1 MTLPELSIKR
11 PVFATVLSLVLVLVG
26 LVSYDRLSVREYP
39 AIDPPVVTVQTS
51 YPGASAAIV
60 ETQVTQVLEDS
71 LAGIEGIDF
80 LTSISRQESSQITIT
95 FKLARNPDYAAADV
109 RDRVGRVRGRLP
121 EEIEEPIIQKVE
133 ADAQPIMYLAF
144 SSASHNELEITDY
157 ADRYVKDQLQT
168 LNGVAEVR
176 LFGEREYSMRIWLD
190 PERLAAYQLTPQD
203 VEAALRRQNVEVP
216 SGRIESQ
223 QREFTVLAETDLRTP
238 TQFNDLVIKEANG
251 YLVRLSDVG
260 HAELGAL
267 DERRI
272 VRFNGKPAI
281 ALGVVKQATANPLEV
296 SQEVNKVL
304 PEIAATLPEGMQV
317 RVAHDKSV
325 FIAELI
331 KNVYRTIGE
340 AILLVVI
347 IIFLFLRSVRA
358 TLIPLVTIPVSLIGA
373 FALMYLLGFSIN
385 TLTLLALVLAIGLV
399 VDDAIVMLEN
409 IYRHVESGMDPVKA
423 ALLGSREISFAI
435 VAMTIT
441 LAAVYA
447 PIGFMTGV
455 TGRLFTEFAWTLAGA
470 VIVSGF
476 VALTLSPMMC
486 SKFLKHQSHH
496 NLLYRII
503 DRFLNGITSGYRAL
517 LKGALAVRPLIL
529 LLGLCVAGSSYFLFT
544 TIKGEL
550 APVEDQGNI
559 ITVFRGPEGATIEYT
574 DAYAKTL
581 EDIALAV
588 PEADRVFVVAGN
600 PTVSQG
606 RVILRIKPWGE
617 RKRTQQEIG
626 RSIAPQIVAV
636 PGVVGFPSNPPSL
649 GQSSRSKPIN
659 FVIQTS
665 RPYDELQQM
674 VDALLDKVR
683 DYPGLVDVDTDLRMN
698 SPQLDI
704 AVDRDKAAAMG
715 VEIDTLGRTLETM
728 LGGRQVTRF
737 KQEGEQYDVVVKI
750 ADIDRQNP
758 DDMRRIYVRSRDNS
772 MVPLSNLITIKETV
786 APKELNHFDQLRAAS
801 ITAQLA
807 PGYSLSDGLNF
818 LEQAAKE
825 VLPATAHVEYAGES
839 REFRDASA
847 GILLTFLLALA
858 FIYLVL
864 AAQFESFTDPFII
877 MLTVPLSITGALLA
891 LWWSGGTLNIYS
903 QVGLVTL
910 IGLITKHGILILEF
924 SNQLRA
930 KGMPMREAV
939 IEAAALRLRPILMT
953 TGAMVLGAVPL
964 ALATGA
970 GAESRQ
976 DIGWVIVGGLL
987 VGTLFTLFVIPVVYT
1002 YLSRRVFI
1010 EADDDLTADTSR
1022 PALPAPRTAQTARG
1036 ARTGRVGVPK
1046 KKSPGAGSARA
1057 RTHYTERTTDP
1068 D

>member
-11 PVFATVLSLVLVLVG
+11 PVFATVMSLALVLVG
-26 LVSYDRLSVREYP
+26 LVSYQRLGVREYP
-39 AIDPPVVTVQTS
+39 AIDPPVVTVQSTYS
-51 YPGASAAIV
+51 GASAPIV

-95 FKLARNPDYAAADV
+95 FKLDRNPDYAAADV

-133 ADAQPIMYLAF
+133 ADAQPIIHLAF
-144 SSASHNELEITDY
+144 SSDRHSELDITDY

-168 LNGVAEVR
+168 LSGVAEVR
-176 LFGEREYSMRIWLD
+176 LFGERAYSMRIWLD

-203 VEAALRRQNVEVP
+203 VELALRRQNVEVP
-216 SGRIESQ
+216 SGRIESL

-238 TQFNDLVIKEANG
+238 EQFNDLIIKDANS

-260 HAELGAL
+260 HAEIGAL
-267 DERRI
+267 DERMI

-281 ALGVVKQATANPLEV
+281 ALGVIKQATANPLEV
-296 SQEVNKVL
+296 SEEVNRIL
-304 PEIAATLPEGMQV
+304 PRIAESLPEGMQV
-317 RVAHDKSV
+317 RVANDKSI
-325 FIAELI
+325 FIAESI
-331 KNVYRTIGE
+331 KNVYRTIAE
-340 AILLVVI
+340 AVVLVVF
-347 IIFLFLRSVRA
+347 IIFLFLRSVRT

-373 FALMYLLGFSIN
+373 FALMYVAGFSIN

-409 IYRHVESGMDPVKA
+409 IYRHVEEGMEPVRA

-435 VAMTIT
+435 IAMTIT

-447 PIGFMTGV
+447 PIGFMTGI

-470 VIVSGF
+470 VLVSGF

-486 SKFLKHQSHH
+486 SKLLKHQSHH
-496 NLLYRII
+496 NFAYRII
-503 DRFLNGITSGYRAL
+503 ERGLNGITKGYRAL
-517 LKGALAVRPLIL
+517 LKGALAARPLVL
-529 LLGLCVAGSSYFLFT
+529 LIGLAVAGASYFLFT
-544 TIKGEL
+544 TLKSEL
-550 APVEDQGNI
+550 APIEDQGTI
-559 ITVFRGPEGATIEYT
+559 ITSFRGPEGATIQYT
-574 DAYAKTL
+574 DTYAKQL
-581 EDIALAV
+581 EKIALAV

-606 RVILRIKPWGE
+606 RVILRIKPWSKRE
-617 RKRTQQEIG
+617 RVQQEIG
-626 RSIAPQIVAV
+626 RSIAPDMVKV
-636 PGVVGFPSNPPSL
+636 PGITAFPSNPPSL
-649 GQSSRSKPIN
+649 GQSVRSKPIN
-659 FVIQTS
+659 FVVQTS
-665 RPYDELQQM
+665 RPYDELDQM
-674 VDALLDKVR
+674 VNKLMDKAR
-683 DYPGLVDVDTDLRMN
+683 DYPGLVDIDTDLRMN

-704 AVDRDKAAAMG
+704 AVDREKAAALG

-737 KQEGEQYDVVVKI
+737 KKEGEQYDVVVKI

-758 DDMRRIYVRSRDNS
+758 DDMRRIYVRGRDNQ
-772 MVPLSNLITIKETV
+772 VIPLSNLITIKETV
-786 APKELNHFDQLRAAS
+786 APKELNHFNQLRAAT

-807 PGYSLSDGLNF
+807 PGYSLSDGLAF
-818 LEQAAKE
+818 LEEAATE
-825 VLPATAHVEYAGES
+825 VLPGTAQIEYAGES
-839 REFRDASA
+839 REFRQASA
-847 GILLTFLLALA
+847 GMYLTFLLALA

-877 MLTVPLSITGALLA
+877 MLTVPLSVTGALLA

-910 IGLITKHGILILEF
+910 IGLITKHGILIVEF

-930 KGMPMREAV
+930 QGRSMREAV
-939 IEAAALRLRPILMT
+939 IESAAMRLRPILMT

-964 ALATGA
+964 AIATGA

-1002 YLSRRVFI
+1002 YVSRRVFV
-1010 EADDDLTADTSR
+1010 EADESAPV
-1022 PALPAPRTAQTARG
+1022 PAAARLKPA
-1036 ARTGRVGVPK
+1036 
-1046 KKSPGAGSARA
+1046 
-1057 RTHYTERTTDP
+1057 E
-1068 D
+1068 

>member
-1 MTLPELSIKR
+1 VTLPELSIKR
-11 PVFATVLSLVLVLVG
+11 PVFATVLSLVLVLLG
-26 LVSYDRLSVREYP
+26 IVSYDRLSVREYP
-39 AIDPPVVTVQTS
+39 AIDPPVITVQTT
-51 YPGASAAIV
+51 YPGASAPIV

-71 LAGIEGIDF
+71 LSGIEGIDYI
-80 LTSISRQESSQITIT
+80 TSISRQESSQITVT
-95 FKLARNPDYAAADV
+95 FKLNRNPDYAAADM
-109 RDRVGRVRGRLP
+109 RDRVGRVRGHLP
-121 EEIEEPIIQKVE
+121 DEIDEPIIQKQE
-133 ADAQPIMYLAF
+133 ADAQPILFLAF
-144 SSASHNELEITDY
+144 YSDRHSELEITDY
-157 ADRYVKDQLQT
+157 ADRYVKDELQT
-168 LNGVAEVR
+168 LNGVAEVG
-176 LFGEREYSMRIWLD
+176 LYGDREYSMRIWLD

-203 VEAALRRQNVEVP
+203 VEAALRRQNIEVP
-216 SGRIESQ
+216 SGRIESV
-223 QREFTVLAETDLRTP
+223 QREFTVLAETDLTSAA
-238 TQFNDLVIKEANG
+238 QFNDLIVKEANG

-260 HAELGAL
+260 HAELGPL
-267 DERRI
+267 DDRRI

-281 ALGVVKQATANPLEV
+281 ALGVIKQATANPLEV

-304 PEIAATLPEGMQV
+304 PSIRASLPDGMEV

-325 FIAELI
+325 FIAESI
-331 KNVYRTIGE
+331 KNVYETIGE
-340 AILLVVI
+340 AIVLVVL
-347 IIFLFLRSVRA
+347 IIFVFLRSVRA

-373 FALMYLLGFSIN
+373 FALMYAAGFSIN

-409 IYRHVESGMDPVKA
+409 IFRHVEEGMTPVKA

-447 PIGFMTGV
+447 PIGFMSGI

-486 SKFLKHQSHH
+486 SKLLKHDDKH
-496 NLLYRII
+496 NLIYRLIE
-503 DRFLNGITSGYRAL
+503 RALQGITAGYRAL
-517 LKGALAVRPLIL
+517 LKGALAVRPLVLLIGLAVASSSL
-529 LLGLCVAGSSYFLFT
+529 LLFGMLKA
-544 TIKGEL
+544 EL

-559 ITVFRGPEGATIEYT
+559 VASFRGPEGATIEYT
-574 DAYAKTL
+574 DAYAKQL
-581 EDIALAV
+581 ENIARSV
-588 PEADRVFVVAGN
+588 PEADRVFVVSGN

-606 RVILRIKPWGE
+606 RVNLRIKPWNE
-617 RKRTQQEIG
+617 RTRTQQQIAQA
-626 RSIAPQIVAV
+626 IAPQMVAV
-636 PGVVGFPSNPPSL
+636 PGVVAFPSNPPSL
-649 GQSSRSKPIN
+649 GQNSRSKPIN
-659 FVIQTS
+659 FVIQTT
-665 RPYDELQQM
+665 RPYEELQKM
-674 VDALLDKVR
+674 VDAVLDKLR

-704 AVDRDKAAAMG
+704 EVDREKAAAMG

-737 KQEGEQYDVVVKI
+737 KMEGKQYDVIVKI
-750 ADIDRQNP
+750 ADIDRRDP
-758 DDMRRIYVRSRDNS
+758 DDMRRIYVRGRDNA
-772 MVPLSNLITIKETV
+772 MIPLSNLITVKETV
-786 APKELNHFDQLRAAS
+786 APKELNHFDQLRAAT

-807 PGYSLSDGLNF
+807 PGYSLSDGLGF
-818 LEQAAKE
+818 LQKVAAE
-825 VLPATAHVEYAGES
+825 TLPNTAHIEYAGES
-839 REFRDASA
+839 REFREASSSMY
-847 GILLTFLLALA
+847 LTFLLALA

-877 MLTVPLSITGALLA
+877 MLTVPLSVTGALLA

-910 IGLITKHGILILEF
+910 IGLITKHGILIVEF
-924 SNQLRA
+924 ANQLRG
-930 KGMPMREAV
+930 KGKPMREAV

-964 ALATGA
+964 AIATGA

-1002 YLSRRVFI
+1002 YLTKRVFL
-1010 EADDDLTADTSR
+1010 EADAEGTQDAL
-1022 PALPAPRTAQTARG
+1022 ALPAPRPQPA
-1036 ARTGRVGVPK
+1036 
-1046 KKSPGAGSARA
+1046 
-1057 RTHYTERTTDP
+1057 E
-1068 D
+1068 

>member
-11 PVFATVLSLVLVLVG
+11 PVFATVMSLVLVLVG

-39 AIDPPVVTVQTS
+39 AIDPPVITVETD

-80 LTSISRQESSQITIT
+80 ITSISRQESSQITVT
-95 FKLARNPDYAAADV
+95 FKLDRNPDYAAADI

-121 EEIEEPIIQKVE
+121 EEIDEPIIQKRE
-133 ADAQPIMYLAF
+133 ADAQPILYLAF
-144 SSASHNELEITDY
+144 SSKQHSALEITDY
-157 ADRYVKDQLQT
+157 ADRYVKDQLTT

-176 LFGEREYSMRIWLD
+176 LFGDRAYSMRIWLD

-203 VEAALRRQNVEVP
+203 VENALRRQNVEVP

-238 TQFNDLVIKEANG
+238 QQFNDLIIKDANS

-260 HAELGAL
+260 QAELGAL
-267 DERRI
+267 DERRV
-272 VRFNGKPAI
+272 VRFNGEPAI
-281 ALGVVKQATANPLEV
+281 AVGVIKQATANPLEV
-296 SQEVNKVL
+296 SEAVNKIL
-304 PEIAATLPEGMQV
+304 PTITSSLPEGMQV

-325 FIAELI
+325 FIAESI
-331 KNVYRTIGE
+331 KNVYATIGE
-340 AILLVVI
+340 AVVLVIL

-373 FALMYLLGFSIN
+373 FALMHWLGFSIN

-409 IYRHVESGMDPVKA
+409 IYRHVEEGMAPVKA

-435 VAMTIT
+435 IAMTIT

-447 PIGFMTGV
+447 PIGFMTGL

-486 SKFLKHQSHH
+486 SKLLKRQTHH
-496 NLLYRII
+496 NLAYRII
-503 DRFLNGITSGYRAL
+503 ERFLDGVTKGYRAL
-517 LKGALAVRPLIL
+517 LKGALAARPLVL
-529 LLGLCVAGSSYFLFT
+529 LIGLAVACSSYFLFIT
-544 TIKGEL
+544 LKSEL
-550 APVEDQGNI
+550 APVEDEGRIN
-559 ITVFRGPEGATIEYT
+559 VNFRGPEGATIDFT
-574 DAYAKTL
+574 DAYAKQL

-588 PEADRVFVVAGN
+588 PEADRVFVVSGS

-606 RVILRIKPWGE
+606 RVILRVKPWDE
-617 RKRTQQEIG
+617 RERSQQEIG
-626 RSIAPQIVAV
+626 RSIAPQVSGV
-636 PGVVGFPSNPPSL
+636 TGVVAFPGNSPPL

-665 RPYDELQQM
+665 QPYSELQKM
-674 VDALLDKVR
+674 VDTLLER
-683 DYPGLVDVDTDLRMN
+683 IQDYPGLIDIESDLKLN

-704 AVDRDKAAAMG
+704 SVDREKAASMG
-715 VEIDTLGRTLETM
+715 VEIETLGRTLETM

-737 KQEGEQYDVVVKI
+737 KKEGQQYDVVVKV
-750 ADIDRQNP
+750 ADIDRENP
-758 DDMRRIYVRSRDNS
+758 DDMRRIYVRGTDGA
-772 MVPLSNLITIKETV
+772 MTPLSNLISIRETV
-786 APKELNHFDQLRAAS
+786 APKELNHFNQLRAAT
-801 ITAQLA
+801 ITGQIA
-807 PGYSLSDGLNF
+807 PGYSLSDGLAF
-818 LEQAAKE
+818 LEEAAEE
-825 VLPATAHVEYAGES
+825 VLPATAQIEYAGES
-839 REFRDASA
+839 REFREASA
-847 GILLTFLLALA
+847 NMYLTFLLALA

-877 MLTVPLSITGALLA
+877 MLTVPLSVTGALLA

-910 IGLITKHGILILEF
+910 IGLITKHGILIVEF
-924 SNQLRA
+924 SNQLRS
-930 KGMPMREAV
+930 KGQPMGEAV
-939 IEAAALRLRPILMT
+939 IEAATLRLRPILMT

-964 ALATGA
+964 ALAAGA

-1002 YLSRRVFI
+1002 YLSRRAFI
-1010 EADDDLTADTSR
+1010 ESDETALGPEAGHGKQGTAAPQTV
-1022 PALPAPRTAQTARG
+1022 PAA
-1036 ARTGRVGVPK
+1036 
-1046 KKSPGAGSARA
+1046 
-1057 RTHYTERTTDP
+1057 E
-1068 D
+1068 

>member
-1 MTLPELSIKR
+1 VTLPELSIKR
-11 PVFATVLSLVLVLVG
+11 PVFATVMSLVLVLLG
-26 LVSYDRLSVREYP
+26 LVSYERLSVREYP
-39 AIDPPVVTVQTS
+39 AIDPPVITVEAT
-51 YPGASAAIV
+51 YPGASAPIV

-80 LTSISRQESSQITIT
+80 ITSISRQESSQITVT
-95 FKLARNPDYAAADV
+95 FKLDRNQDYAAADV

-121 EEIEEPIIQKVE
+121 EEIEEPIIQKRE
-133 ADAQPIMYLAF
+133 ADAQPIMFLAF
-144 SSASHNELEITDY
+144 YSDRHSALEITDY

-168 LNGVAEVR
+168 LSGVAEVR
-176 LFGEREYSMRIWLD
+176 LFGDRQYSMRIWLD

-203 VEAALRRQNVEVP
+203 VELALRRQNVEVP
-216 SGRIESQ
+216 SGRIESL
-223 QREFTVLAETDLRTP
+223 QREFTVLAQTDLRTP
-238 TQFNDLVIKEANG
+238 AQFNDLIIKEATG

-272 VRFNGKPAI
+272 VRFNGKPTI

-296 SQEVNKVL
+296 SDAVNKVL
-304 PEIAATLPEGMQV
+304 PSITATLPDGMQV
-317 RVAHDKSV
+317 KIAHDKSV
-325 FIAELI
+325 FIAESI

-340 AILLVVI
+340 AILLVVL

-373 FALMYLLGFSIN
+373 FALMYALGFSIN

-409 IYRHVESGMDPVKA
+409 IYRHVEGGMPPVKA

-447 PIGFMTGV
+447 PIGFMTGI

-476 VALTLSPMMC
+476 VALSLSPMMC
-486 SKFLKHQSHH
+486 SKLLKHQGEH

-503 DRFLNGITSGYRAL
+503 ERVLQGITSGYRAL
-517 LKGALAVRPLIL
+517 LNGALAARPVVLLI
-529 LLGLCVAGSSYFLFT
+529 GLVVAGASFFLFVAL
-544 TIKGEL
+544 KSEL
-550 APVEDQGNI
+550 APIEDQGNI
-559 ITVFRGPEGATIEYT
+559 VTSFRAPEGATIEYT
-574 DAYAKTL
+574 DAYAKKL
-581 EDIALAV
+581 EEIALGV
-588 PEADRVFVVAGN
+588 PEADRVFVVSGN

-606 RVILRIKPWGE
+606 RVILRVKPWDE
-617 RKRTQQEIG
+617 RDRTQQEIG
-626 RSIAPQIVAV
+626 RSIAPEMVAV
-636 PGVVGFPSNPPSL
+636 PGVVAFPSNPPSL
-649 GQSSRSKPIN
+649 GQNTRAKPVN

-665 RPYDELQQM
+665 RPYAELQAM

-683 DYPGLVDVDTDLRMN
+683 DYPGLVDLDSDLKLN

-704 AVDRDKAAAMG
+704 AVDREKAASMG
-715 VEIDTLGRTLETM
+715 IEIDTLGRTLETM

-750 ADIDRQNP
+750 ADIDRRNP
-758 DDMRRIYVRSRDNS
+758 DDMRRIYVRGRDGA
-772 MVPLSNLITIKETV
+772 MIPLSNLITIKETV
-786 APKELNHFDQLRAAS
+786 APKELNHFNQLRAAT
-801 ITAQLA
+801 ITAQIA
-807 PGYSLSDGLNF
+807 PGYSLSDALTF
-818 LEQAAKE
+818 LAQAAE
-825 VLPATAHVEYAGES
+825 EALPTTAHIEYAGES
-839 REFRDASA
+839 REFKEASA
-847 GILLTFLLALA
+847 SMYLTFLLALA

-910 IGLITKHGILILEF
+910 IGLITKHGILIVEF
-924 SNQLRA
+924 ANQLRA
-930 KGMPMREAV
+930 KGQPLREAV

-1002 YLSRRVFI
+1002 YLSRRVFM
-1010 EADDDLTADTSR
+1010 EADDALTPDTSI
-1022 PALPAPRTAQTARG
+1022 PALPAPKAG
-1036 ARTGRVGVPK
+1036 GVLEP
-1046 KKSPGAGSARA
+1046 A
-1057 RTHYTERTTDP
+1057 E
-1068 D
+1068 